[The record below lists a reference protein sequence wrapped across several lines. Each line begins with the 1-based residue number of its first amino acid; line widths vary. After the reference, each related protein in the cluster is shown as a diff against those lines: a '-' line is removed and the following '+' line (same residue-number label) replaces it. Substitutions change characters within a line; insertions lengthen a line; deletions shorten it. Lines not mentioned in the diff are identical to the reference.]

1 MFSQMLSIPS
11 GFTLFGLE
19 IKFYGITSALA
30 YILGVLITCLL
41 AKRRGFKAD
50 DILTLA
56 LYVIPL
62 AIIGARVYYVLFSLD
77 KYTNFVDVF
86 KIWEGGLAFY
96 GGLIGGAIGVGL
108 YCIIHKKN
116 IFALFDLIAV
126 AMVFAQGVGRWGN
139 FFNQEAFGYEV
150 TNPDWQWF
158 PFAVYIENLGEWH
171 LATFFYESLWDFATF
186 AVLLTML
193 LKVNFKGPGVVGASY
208 FVLYGIGRAWIEG
221 LRTDSLYWGSLR
233 VSQVLSIIFII
244 FGLALII
251 WYMIKHRRKKDVTD
265 KIIEIIKSDL

>member
-30 YILGVLITCLL
+30 YMLGVLITCLL
-41 AKRRGFKAD
+41 AKKRGFKAD
-50 DILTLA
+50 NILTLA

-233 VSQVLSIIFII
+233 VSQVLSIIFVI

-251 WYMIKHRRKKDVTD
+251 WYIIKHRRKKDVTD

>member
-30 YILGVLITCLL
+30 YMLGVLITCLL

-233 VSQVLSIIFII
+233 VSQVLSIIFVI

-251 WYMIKHRRKKDVTD
+251 WYIIKHRRKKDVTD